1 MEKSHKPTSHQGC
14 QIFLCKKYQNGE
26 NIPNYHELYQMSI
39 KYNKRPYN
47 GQRVNRICHHLPLQD
62 PPKFTQIWIFGLKT
76 NHLATL
82 LPIQEI
88 GEKIQEKKMI
98 WKILAKLCEN
108 QNATFTILR
117 GGPFRKGQLL
127 NFVSLMT

>member
-1 MEKSHKPTSHQGC
+1 
-14 QIFLCKKYQNGE
+14 
-26 NIPNYHELYQMSI
+26 
-39 KYNKRPYN
+39 
-47 GQRVNRICHHLPLQD
+47 LQD